1 MTPKEI
7 VLSGYRMFAEGNL
20 VGLKEINHKNA
31 LFKVNGNHKR
41 SGEYK
46 GFDEFR
52 DHFLAHLESDFPNFK
67 LEVLH
72 VVAEESRVHVYVH
85 YTADNLSAHGVHMFF
100 VEDGLQKEFIV
111 FDDSQKLA
119 AALGN

>member
-7 VLSGYRMFAEGNL
+7 VLSGYRMFAEGDL

-31 LFKVNGNHKR
+31 LFKVNGDHKR
-41 SGEYK
+41 SGDYE

-67 LEVLH
+67 LEIIH
-72 VVAEESRVHVYVH
+72 IIAEESRVHVFVH
-85 YTADNLSAHGVHMFF
+85 YTADNLNAHGVHMFL
-100 VEDGLQKEFIV
+100 VEDELQKEFII

-119 AALGN
+119 AAHRN